1 MGRESGAARR
11 KIDHAW
17 VGLGMGNELR
27 NGLGGKRW
35 IYQHYKRNAEEA
47 RDRRDVADEI
57 EIELVVERRV
67 DRVRG
72 ADQEQ
77 RVAIRGLVRDRLGA
91 DVGTRGPVLD
101 SELLAETLR
110 EPLTDH
116 ACGDVARAAGGKRYD
131 PAHRPRRIGLR
142 PRDPRHRRQR
152 GDAGGQMEKIS
163 AGSFIPNLP
172 YIIRSPRR
180 RANADIPDPAPTC
193 RRSRYRLRASSRL
206 RSSPTP
212 RDICR

>member
-1 MGRESGAARR
+1 LRLAKKFGNRRGRNRWVQVHDIRR
-11 KIDHAW
+11 AK
-17 VGLGMGNELR
+17 NS
-27 NGLGGKRW
+27 
-35 IYQHYKRNAEEA
+35 
-47 RDRRDVADEI
+47 RDWRDVADEI